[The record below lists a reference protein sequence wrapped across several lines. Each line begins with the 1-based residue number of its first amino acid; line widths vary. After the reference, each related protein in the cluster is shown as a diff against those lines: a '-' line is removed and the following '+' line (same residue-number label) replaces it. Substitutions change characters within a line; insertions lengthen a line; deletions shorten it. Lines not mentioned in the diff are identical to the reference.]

1 MTEWLLNVL
10 CFMLCVGSHYCYIT
24 LSSQRWWKNKKD
36 VTVKCNTAARQTR
49 QIKTFQL
56 DLIYLNPALHFFM
69 SGEHQSSQTLNWMYL
84 VTGYFPT
91 ASQQNIVCCDKCHRQ
106 FCSSSCNYS
115 TKRLTHS
122 LHWWNF
128 IASSNFRCIYY
139 SFIIYITQYP
149 VNKWKIIIKKKSSSF

>member
-1 MTEWLLNVL
+1 M
-10 CFMLCVGSHYCYIT
+10 T
-24 LSSQRWWKNKKD
+24 LSDHSCVVVAGLTRYRTPIRDDRVVIKCSLLHALCGLSLLLHYVVITTVMKEQKKN

-69 SGEHQSSQTLNWMYL
+69 SGEHQSSETLNWMYL

-106 FCSSSCNYS
+106 FYSSSCNYS
-115 TKRLTHS
+115 TIKD
-122 LHWWNF
+122 LHTV
-128 IASSNFRCIYY
+128 C
-139 SFIIYITQYP
+139 TGGTL
-149 VNKWKIIIKKKSSSF
+149 